1 MKSGIQE
8 TKVGNRM
15 EEGERKVKSMGNVTD
30 MVGSHLNTE
39 GVKSLPSKFLIYIT
53 STVNEFKLQESEKSS
68 LLKRLLKYSP
78 KTFYFKRLLL
88 NM

>member
-1 MKSGIQE
+1 
-8 TKVGNRM
+8 M
-15 EEGERKVKSMGNVTD
+15 EEGERNVRSMGNVTG

-39 GVKSLPSKFLIYIT
+39 GVKSSPSKFLIYIT
-53 STVNEFKLQESEKSS
+53 PTVNEFKQESEKSS